1 MAIREPTAT
10 AVVLLGVSAL
20 VLVSALA
27 SRVASRIGVP
37 VVLLF
42 LALGMLAG
50 ADGIGGL
57 AFDDHELAF
66 RIGTVALVLILF
78 DGGLNTKASLLRKY
92 AGPAG
97 VLATLGVVATAG
109 LVGLAAH
116 AVGFPWIQALLLGSI
131 VSSTDAAAVFSVLR
145 GGGVQI
151 RERVGATL
159 ELESGMNDPMAVIL
173 TVVLTDAIASNT
185 TPGVRVLGLVLVQLA
200 VGALM
205 GAAVSVLGKYLLL
218 RSRVP
223 AAGLYP
229 LFTIALAF
237 VAFGVATLA
246 EGSGFLAVYV
256 AGVGIGKERLPYRA
270 HLFRVHDFLAWGSQL
285 VMFVVLGLLATP
297 SRLVAIAPE
306 GLGIALLLALVAR
319 PVVVFGS
326 LLPFRYPVREI
337 AYIAWGGLKGAVPI
351 VLAVMPVLADVTGAL
366 RIFDA
371 VFFVVF
377 LSALLQGSTMRWLA
391 RKLRVAKRASPP
403 TATTVEIV
411 STRPL
416 NTDLLT
422 FEVKAAS
429 AVNGVT
435 LADIPFPPGSSAMLV
450 VRGEELVAPRGDTC
464 LQEGDQVYV
473 FCRIEDRGFF
483 QLAFGR
489 PGE

>member
-27 SRVASRIGVP
+27 SRVASRVGVP

-42 LALGMLAG
+42 LALGILAG
-50 ADGIGGL
+50 TDGIGGL
-57 AFDDHELAF
+57 EFENHGLAF
-66 RIGTVALVLILF
+66 RIGAVALVLILF
-78 DGGLNTKASLLRKY
+78 DGGLNTKASVLRTY
-92 AGPAG
+92 AAPAG
-97 VLATLGVVATAG
+97 VLATAGVVGTAA

-116 AVGFPWIQALLLGSI
+116 AVGIGWKQALLLGSI

-145 GGGVQI
+145 GGGIHI
-151 RERVGATL
+151 RDRVASTV
-159 ELESGMNDPMAVIL
+159 EIESGLNDPMAVIL
-173 TVVLTDAIASNT
+173 TVVLTDAIATNT
-185 TPGVRVLGLVLVQLA
+185 TPDVAMIGLVLVQLA

-205 GAAVSVLGKYLLL
+205 GMAVAVLGKYLLL

-237 VAFGVATLA
+237 VAFGLATIA
-246 EGSGFLAVYV
+246 DGSGFLAVYV
-256 AGVGIGKERLPYRA
+256 AGVGIGKERLPYRP
-270 HLFRVHDFLAWGSQL
+270 HLYRVHDFLAWGSQL

-297 SRLVAIAPE
+297 SRVIGVAGTSL
-306 GLGIALLLALVAR
+306 GLALFLALVAR
-319 PVVVFGS
+319 PTVVFAC
-326 LLPFRYPVREI
+326 LLPFRYPIREI
-337 AYIAWGGLKGAVPI
+337 AFIAWGGLKGAVPI
-351 VLAVMPVLADVTGAL
+351 VLALMPILADVEGAL

-377 LSALLQGSTMRWLA
+377 VSAVLQGSTMRWLA
-391 RKLRVAKRASPP
+391 RKLGVAKRSLPP
-403 TATTVEIV
+403 VATTVEIV

-416 NTDLLT
+416 SADLLA
-422 FEVKAAS
+422 FQVMPAS

-435 LADIPFPPGSSAMLV
+435 LAEIPFPPGSSAMLV
-450 VRGEELVAPRGDTC
+450 VRGEELVAPRGETR
-464 LQEGDQVYV
+464 LQDGDQVYV
-473 FCRIEDRGFF
+473 FCKVEDRTFF

-489 PGE
+489 MGE

>member
-27 SRVASRIGVP
+27 SRIASRIGVP
-37 VVLLF
+37 IVLLF
-42 LALGMLAG
+42 LALGILAG
-50 ADGIGGL
+50 SDGIGGL
-57 AFDDHELAF
+57 EFENHELAF
-66 RIGTVALVLILF
+66 RIGTIALVLILF

-92 AGPAG
+92 AAPAG
-97 VLATLGVVATAG
+97 ILATLGVVATAG
-109 LVGLAAH
+109 LVGLAAR
-116 AVGFPWIQALLLGSI
+116 AVGFPWKQALLLGSI

-151 RERVGATL
+151 RERAAAIL
-159 ELESGMNDPMAVIL
+159 ELESGLNDPMAVIL
-173 TVVLTDAIASNT
+173 TVVLTDAIAIGTS
-185 TPGVRVLGLVLVQLA
+185 PGPSVVAMVFIQLA

-205 GAAVSVLGKYLLL
+205 GAAVAVAGKYLLM

-237 VAFGVATLA
+237 FAFGLATLA

-256 AGVGIGKERLPYRA
+256 AAVGIGRERLPYRA

-297 SRLVAIAPE
+297 SRSIQIAPG
-306 GLGIALLLALVAR
+306 GLGIALFLAVVAR
-319 PVVVFGS
+319 PAVVFAA
-326 LLPFRYPVREI
+326 LLPFRYPIREI
-337 AYIAWGGLKGAVPI
+337 TFIAWGGLKGSVPI
-351 VLAVMPVLADVTGAL
+351 VLAVMPVLAAVEGAL

-377 LSALLQGSTMRWLA
+377 ISTLLQGSTMRWWA
-391 RKLRVAKRASPP
+391 RKLRVAKRSAPP
-403 TATTVEIV
+403 VETTVEIV

-416 NTDLLT
+416 KADLLT
-422 FEVKAAS
+422 FEVRPAS
-429 AVNGVT
+429 AVSGVT

-473 FCRIEDRGFF
+473 FCRAEDRGFF